1 MYLHQPPRLF
11 AFGSTLISRSLSTA
25 FAVLACMPGGAA
37 PQDVSEPA
45 VCATELRVATRKVDD
60 LPASTIR
67 TRVGRGIERAA
78 ALFRFHRS
86 EDALA
91 KLDAAV
97 ALLDGPRGVALN
109 EGVLTELRKSIN
121 ALRSCLATTEPAAL
135 AMITIGAF
143 TEDGTPEGNPGSPAG
158 EGVYVDVEGI
168 RIGRTGPDGTLPAS
182 VPSGTI
188 GIRAAEY
195 PSYQGRA
202 VVTLAAGEVRSV
214 SVVLAEGKEP
224 SEDSD
229 LVLEEAPD
237 GILPAKTTSLTLA
250 FVQED
255 VPASIES
262 IESIDVSDVV
272 GDTGENLEG
281 FFSVSNGVMHATDLE
296 PVLERI
302 ASQSRIGRPLWLS
315 ANAIDTEGRFHYGAV
330 AIHLGRFSLA
340 VRLAAP
346 PSNPALPVS
355 NIPVRVSVVG
365 SEIAMRVLSDADGRF
380 EIESLPDATVA
391 FDAEAIASGVYYY
404 GQATLTMC
412 ADRSVTLAMLNVK
425 DVTAGTRALILDPG
439 TPPCPPVP
447 RR

>member
-37 PQDVSEPA
+37 AQDVSEPA

-135 AMITIGAF
+135 AMITIRAF
-143 TEDGTPEGNPGSPAG
+143 TEDGTPEGNPGTPAG

-182 VPSGTI
+182 VPRERLASVPPSTRR
-188 GIRAAEY
+188 IRAE
-195 PSYQGRA
+195 
-202 VVTLAAGEVRSV
+202 RS
-214 SVVLAEGKEP
+214 
-224 SEDSD
+224 
-229 LVLEEAPD
+229 
-237 GILPAKTTSLTLA
+237 
-250 FVQED
+250 
-255 VPASIES
+255 
-262 IESIDVSDVV
+262 
-272 GDTGENLEG
+272 
-281 FFSVSNGVMHATDLE
+281 
-296 PVLERI
+296 
-302 ASQSRIGRPLWLS
+302 
-315 ANAIDTEGRFHYGAV
+315 
-330 AIHLGRFSLA
+330 
-340 VRLAAP
+340 
-346 PSNPALPVS
+346 
-355 NIPVRVSVVG
+355 
-365 SEIAMRVLSDADGRF
+365 
-380 EIESLPDATVA
+380 
-391 FDAEAIASGVYYY
+391 
-404 GQATLTMC
+404 
-412 ADRSVTLAMLNVK
+412 
-425 DVTAGTRALILDPG
+425 
-439 TPPCPPVP
+439 
-447 RR
+447 